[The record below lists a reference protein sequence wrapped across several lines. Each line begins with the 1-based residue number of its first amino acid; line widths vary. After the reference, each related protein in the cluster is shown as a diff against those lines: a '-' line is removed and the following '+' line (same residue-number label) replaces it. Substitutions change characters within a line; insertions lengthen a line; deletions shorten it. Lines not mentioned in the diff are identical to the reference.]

1 MARPE
6 PVPYRVKNLKKY
18 KGDATKVIAR
28 SSWEKAFFKWCD
40 HHPWIVE
47 WSSEE
52 TIIPYMME
60 HVNESTGEIFV
71 KPHRYFIDCKV
82 TFQTPEGKR
91 KTYLVEIKP
100 FAQTQPPEPTQG
112 KSRKTLL
119 EQIATWKQNEA
130 KWEAARAYC
139 KEYGYEFI
147 ILTEY
152 ELGLKK
158 A

>member
-40 HHPWIVE
+40 FHPMVVE

-52 TIIPYMME
+52 TIIPYQME
-60 HVNESTGEIFV
+60 HTDPDTGEIYR
-71 KPHRYFIDCKV
+71 KNHRYFIDCKV
-82 TFQTPEGKR
+82 TFEVEGRR

-119 EQIATWKQNEA
+119 EQIETYKTNEA
-130 KWEAARAYC
+130 KWAAAREYC
-139 KEYGYEFI
+139 REYGFEFI

-152 ELGLKK
+152 ELGLKR